1 LHSRFSYQFGDAALR
16 ERALS
21 HRSVG
26 ASNNERLEFF
36 GDALVN
42 LLVAELIY
50 ERFPKADEGELTRM
64 RARLVSE
71 PALAE
76 IARELEVGDNLH
88 LGPGELKSGGFRR
101 DSILADAFEALIAA
115 VYLDGG
121 WDACRNLVRNL
132 FDARVATMSIGNE
145 KDAKTRL
152 QETLQAR
159 GMPLPTYDLTST
171 SGADHAKIFDVAC
184 IVAAIDVRAEGRG
197 NSRRAAEQA
206 AAINAL
212 ALLDAHDKKSRENV

>member
-1 LHSRFSYQFGDAALR
+1 MHNRFSYQFRDPALR

-26 ASNNERLEFF
+26 AHNNERLEFF

-42 LLVAELIY
+42 LFVAELIY
-50 ERFPKADEGELTRM
+50 ERFPKADEGAMTRM
-64 RARLVSE
+64 RSRLVSE
-71 PALAE
+71 TALAE
-76 IARELEVGDNLH
+76 VARELEIGDHLH
-88 LGPGELKSGGFRR
+88 LGPGELKTGGFRR

-121 WDACRNLVRNL
+121 WEACRSITREL
-132 FDARVATMSIGNE
+132 FEARVTGMSPDSE

-159 GMPLPTYDLTST
+159 GLPLPIYELTAT
-171 SGADHAKIFDVAC
+171 SGADHAKVFD
-184 IVAAIDVRAEGRG
+184 IVCVIAGIDVRAEGRG

-206 AAINAL
+206 AATNAL
-212 ALLDAHDKKSRENV
+212 AQIQTQQ